1 MAEPGRPTLR
11 SLLGLLALVAMVWG
25 GAQGLAHWQDA
36 RAASAIREHSQR
48 VGITLYTTST
58 CPYCAKAIAWL
69 KQHNV
74 RWREC
79 NVETDASCQRTYA
92 QQGSPGVPLVR
103 AGERW
108 HLGFHAP
115 WLAQAL
121 ASQDGHDGPGAQGST
136 LPNVHATPAR
146 SDSVGETASA
156 TTPFQS
162 ASPSGASSPRP

>member
-1 MAEPGRPTLR
+1 MTDPGRPTLR
-11 SLLGLLALVAMVWG
+11 SLLGLVALVGLAWSA
-25 GAQGLAHWQDA
+25 AQGLDRWREAG
-36 RAASAIREHSQR
+36 AATAIREHSQR
-48 VGITLYTTST
+48 VDITLYTTST

-69 KQHNV
+69 KRHEV

-79 NVETDASCQRTYA
+79 NVETDMACQRTYA

-115 WLAQAL
+115 WLAEAL
-121 ASQDGHDGPGAQGST
+121 AAQDGQQGGLGNGPNA
-136 LPNVHATPAR
+136 ATSSHPANEAR
-146 SDSVGETASA
+146 PAA
-156 TTPFQS
+156 TPFQS